1 MKTAQEIAVE
11 QYPTADKR
19 EKALLEKLFGKQ
31 IFAPDIIK
39 QAHSFETACKISGTN
54 PEVFK
59 QIPLALSKIKGIKF
73 SKATLAEI
81 QAREEVAHFIE
92 VVNQGWVANPKDGNQ
107 QTWYPVFISN
117 GSGFVLSDTAYV
129 NAGTYAD
136 LGSRFALPTPELAL
150 YVLQQWEEDCIECS
164 IKIR

>member
-107 QTWYPVFISN
+107 QKWYPVFISN
-117 GSGFVLSDTAYV
+117 GSGFVLSFTDYDLTL
-129 NAGTYAD
+129 TYAA
-136 LGSRFALPTPELAL
+136 LGSRFYYENEKLAAHGGK
-150 YVLQQWEEDCIECS
+150 VLIDRY
-164 IKIR
+164 KIIHQYK